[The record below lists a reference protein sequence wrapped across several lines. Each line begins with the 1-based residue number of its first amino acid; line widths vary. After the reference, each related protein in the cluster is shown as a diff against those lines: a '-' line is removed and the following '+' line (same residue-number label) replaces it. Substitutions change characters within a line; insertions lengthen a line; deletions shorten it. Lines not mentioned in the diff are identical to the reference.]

1 MKKTAV
7 LLIIAS
13 VFAFTGCSGV
23 KPAERSDESQAGTG
37 ESDVTIL
44 DSSKYWSEEELAD
57 NGEFLYQGFSLDAVN
72 IDGTDYRR
80 LTSEEYGITILEEIC
95 KTEDGIVVTGS
106 GDIIISNGETQT
118 EARLGCDIGRLHN
131 KYSSDDYE
139 TSVLCADVTGDGK
152 EELVIYIPYRD
163 MMLRSDLLSV
173 YDMETLENI
182 PIEDTDV
189 MDAYISE
196 QIEKVDNFQHT
207 DGTLYFTVTYEDG
220 RTQDCSTKYTLD
232 FDIEDIGYSVPS
244 RFNGYQVSEGKL
256 YRFAGLE
263 LYDETNYPETVKTGY
278 VMCRIPLKYDTQS
291 NMFVADGQVEVI

>member
-23 KPAERSDESQAGTG
+23 KPAERSDENQAGTG
-37 ESDVTIL
+37 ES
-44 DSSKYWSEEELAD
+44 
-57 NGEFLYQGFSLDAVN
+57 
-72 IDGTDYRR
+72 
-80 LTSEEYGITILEEIC
+80 
-95 KTEDGIVVTGS
+95 
-106 GDIIISNGETQT
+106 
-118 EARLGCDIGRLHN
+118 
-131 KYSSDDYE
+131 
-139 TSVLCADVTGDGK
+139 
-152 EELVIYIPYRD
+152 
-163 MMLRSDLLSV
+163 
-173 YDMETLENI
+173 
-182 PIEDTDV
+182 
-189 MDAYISE
+189 
-196 QIEKVDNFQHT
+196 
-207 DGTLYFTVTYEDG
+207 DGTLYFTVTYEYG

-244 RFNGYQVSEGKL
+244 RFNGYQMSEGKL